1 MNDTTTAGLNGVR
14 RRQLEVWSVG
24 VSVPR
29 WSARQAVVLEDLGF
43 DGVTVSDSQNI
54 SSDPYVTMMAIA
66 AQTTTLKLQPSV
78 TNPVT
83 RDAAVTACAIASIQ
97 AETKG
102 RAVLGIGRGDSSLA
116 HLGLAPAG
124 VDYLEKYVQR
134 VQRYLRGESV
144 PFERTS
150 PRTDGLRGV
159 ETLGLTNAPT
169 ESTMSWIRPQL
180 PKVPV
185 IVTASGPKMIAA
197 AARQAD
203 GINFAIGVDE
213 DRISWAI
220 TSARSARIQAGLDP
234 DALTY
239 GVYVSVVAESDV
251 AAARQMIGGDVASF
265 ARFSVMHG
273 TPVGPGSAESKR
285 VLTDIHKA
293 YDMNDHFRDTSA
305 QAQVL
310 TAEFVDSY
318 AVIGDPDACSERL
331 HRILDLGVS
340 RLMVSTAARGAD
352 RDLSAHYRAE
362 FATKVLPKL
371 R

>member
-1 MNDTTTAGLNGVR
+1 MSDVTAATPNGSTPSR
-14 RRQLEVWSVG
+14 EVWSIG

-29 WSARQAVVLEDLGF
+29 WSARQAVVVEDLGF

-66 AQTTTLKLQPSV
+66 AQTTTLKVQPAV

-83 RDAAVTACAIASIQ
+83 RDAAVTACAVASVQ

-124 VDYLEKYVQR
+124 VKSLENYVDR
-134 VQRYLRGESV
+134 VQRYLRGEAV

-150 PRTDGLRGV
+150 PRIDGLRGV
-159 ETLGLTNAPT
+159 ESLDLINAPT
-169 ESTMSWIRPQL
+169 DSVMSWIRPQL

-185 IVTASGPKMIAA
+185 VVTASGPKMIAA
-197 AARQAD
+197 AARCAD

-213 DRISWAI
+213 ERIAWAI
-220 TSARSARIQAGLDP
+220 HTARTARTEAGLDP
-234 DALTY
+234 DAMTY
-239 GVYVSVVAESDV
+239 GVYVSVVTERDV
-251 AAARQMIGGDVASF
+251 DAARRMIGGDVASF

-285 VLTDIHKA
+285 VLSDIHRA
-293 YDMNDHFRDTSA
+293 YDMKDHFRDTSA

-310 TAEFVDSY
+310 TPEFVDSY
-318 AVIGDPDACSERL
+318 AVIGDPGLCADRL
-331 HRILDLGVS
+331 QRILGLGVT

-352 RDLSAHYRAE
+352 RDLGAHYRAE
-362 FATKVLPKL
+362 FATKVLPRL

>member
-1 MNDTTTAGLNGVR
+1 MSGSAEAAPGSTASA
-14 RRQLEVWSVG
+14 LEVWSIGVG
-24 VSVPR
+24 VPR
-29 WSARQAVVLEDLGF
+29 WSARQAIVVEDLGF

-66 AQTTTLKLQPSV
+66 AQTSTLKVQPAV

-83 RDAAVTACAIASIQ
+83 RDAAVTACAVASVQ

-124 VDYLEKYVQR
+124 VKFLEDYVDR
-134 VQRYLRGESV
+134 VQRYLRGEAV
-144 PFERTS
+144 PFEPTS
-150 PRTDGLRGV
+150 ARNNGHRGV
-159 ETLGLTNAPT
+159 ESLELINAPT
-169 ESTMSWIRPQL
+169 DSVMSWIRPQT

-185 IVTASGPKMIAA
+185 IVTASGPKVIAA
-197 AARQAD
+197 AARRAD

-213 DRISWAI
+213 DKISWAI
-220 TSARSARIQAGLDP
+220 DTARAARTEAGLDP
-234 DALTY
+234 DTLTY
-239 GVYVSVVAESDV
+239 GLYVSVVTESDV
-251 AAARQMIGGDVASF
+251 DAARRMIGGDVASF

-285 VLTDIHKA
+285 VLSDIHRA

-310 TAEFVDSY
+310 TPEFVDSY
-318 AVIGDPDACSERL
+318 AVIGDPGRCADRL
-331 HRILDLGVS
+331 HRILGLGIT

-352 RDLSAHYRAE
+352 RDLGAHYRAE
-362 FATKVLPKL
+362 FAAKVLPRL